1 MPEFTVRVE
10 LSDPENAD
18 YVLLT
23 QKMVKEGFKKEIDGL
38 KGKYVLPLAEFNYY
52 TETESHKDVIEL
64 AFSIAA
70 KITLNPAIL
79 VTEVKNRAWKGLER
93 L

>member
-23 QKMVKEGFKKEIDGL
+23 QKMVKEGFKKEIDGF
-38 KGKYVLPLAEFNYY
+38 KGKYVLPLAEFNYH
-52 TETESHKDVIEL
+52 TETKDHKEVIEL
-64 AFSIAA
+64 AFSIAE

>member
-1 MPEFTVRVE
+1 MVTLWGNYEGI
-10 LSDPENAD
+10 SQD

-23 QKMVKEGFKKEIDGL
+23 QKMVKEGFKKEIDGF
-38 KGKYVLPLAEFNYY
+38 KGKYVLPLAEFNYH
-52 TETESHKDVIEL
+52 TETKDHKEVIEL
-64 AFSIAA
+64 AFSIAE

>member
-23 QKMVKEGFKKEIDGL
+23 QKMVKEGFKTEIDGL
-38 KGKYVLPLAEFNYY
+38 KGKYVLPVAEFNYH
-52 TETESHKDVIEL
+52 TETKDLKVVIEL
-64 AFSIAA
+64 AYSIAE
-70 KITLNPAIL
+70 KITLHPTIL
-79 VTEVKNRAWKGLER
+79 LT
-93 L
+93 